1 MLKRSKFFILIVGVV
16 FSAAFLTACGN
27 SSQTTVESTPSEV
40 IEDTYI
46 SSKSPESKVIL
57 DIPEDFLDFQNYIGE
72 DISLFGMKGGLERYD
87 GGTSSLYGHKGTM
100 EILVGWDG
108 RTITN
113 AILTFED
120 KDSFLKEY
128 DEISSKI
135 QELFGDVS
143 FDYDGIKYYSGI
155 TDFDFVI
162 SRRYGTVA
170 IAWNEENREIFFDKN
185 PNAGEESPN
194 KIQNTQV
201 PPAIGMTAAQVRA
214 STWGEPEDINKTTY
228 AWGTREQWCYSGYRY
243 IYFENGVVTAIHE

>member
-1 MLKRSKFFILIVGVV
+1 MFNICKGKNLFV
-16 FSAAFLTACGN
+16 FLMCMVFTAGFLTACGN
-27 SSQTTVESTPSEV
+27 SSQDTVESTSSIYSE
-40 IEDTYI
+40 
-46 SSKSPESKVIL
+46 SPESEVVL

-72 DISLFGMKGGLERYD
+72 DISLFGMEEGLEEYD
-87 GGTSSLYGHKGTM
+87 GGTSSLYGHKGTV

-135 QELFGDVS
+135 QELFGEVS
-143 FDYDGIKYYSGI
+143 FDYDGIKYYSGL
-155 TDFDFVI
+155 TDFNFVI
-162 SRRYGTVA
+162 SRRHGSVA
-170 IAWNEENREIFFDKN
+170 IAWNDENREIYQDRN
-185 PNAGEESPN
+185 PNAGEQSSP

-214 STWGEPEDINKTTY
+214 STWGKPSDINRTT
-228 AWGTREQWCYSGYRY
+228 TRYGVSEQWVYNTYSGTKYVY
-243 IYFENGVVTAIHE
+243 LDDGIVTAIRE